1 MEKDMKIKKLGMIVA
16 AMSISLLLPAMASA
30 DNFKIVNSTSNEL
43 SFGINHTCSSEFGSI
58 PAHSNKTIPEANF
71 YAACKQSPHNCVA
84 KVYVDDN
91 CSGKHV
97 ATVVFDT
104 DGGLKEVL
112 KTGGYAYTWNRYNM
126 MITER
131 V

>member
-1 MEKDMKIKKLGMIVA
+1 MKKLGMIA
-16 AMSISLLLPAMASA
+16 AVVTGLLMSTLASA

-43 SFGINHTCSSEFGSI
+43 SFSINHTCSNEFGSI

-71 YAACKQSPHNCVA
+71 YSACKDNQHFCVA

-97 ATVVFDT
+97 ATVVFDI
-104 DGGLKEVL
+104 DGGLREVL
-112 KTGGYAYTWNRYNM
+112 KPGAYSYTWNRYNM
-126 MITER
+126 MINER
-131 V
+131 EEE